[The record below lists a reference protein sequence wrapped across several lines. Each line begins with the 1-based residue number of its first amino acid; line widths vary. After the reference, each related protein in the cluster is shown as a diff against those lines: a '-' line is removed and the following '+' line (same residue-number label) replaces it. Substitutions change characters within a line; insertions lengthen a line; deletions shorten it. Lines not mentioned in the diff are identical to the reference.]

1 MDQED
6 QKDQEVQVGLGDLQG
21 RFHLCYP
28 GGQEDQLDRDSR
40 SYHLF
45 QGAQL
50 VLGDPLHLKLLDF
63 QLHLVDLGDQ
73 EDQGDLA
80 YQEILYDP

>member
-6 QKDQEVQVGLGDLQG
+6 QKDQADQVGLVDLQG
-21 RFHLCYP
+21 HFHLCYP
-28 GGQEDQLDRDSR
+28 AGQEDRLDPDSHL
-40 SYHLF
+40 YHLF

-50 VLGDPLHLKLLDF
+50 VLGDPLRLKLLDF
-63 QLHLVDLGDQ
+63 QLHPVDLGDQ

-80 YQEILYDP
+80 FQEILYDP

>member
-1 MDQED
+1 MDQAD
-6 QKDQEVQVGLGDLQG
+6 QKGQVDQAGLVDLQG
-21 RFHLCYP
+21 HFHLCYP
-28 GGQEDQLDRDSR
+28 AGQEDQLDLDSHL
-40 SYHLF
+40 YHLF

-50 VLGDPLHLKLLDF
+50 VLVDPLLLKLLDF
-63 QLHLVDLGDQ
+63 QLHLEDLGDQ